1 MKPIILII
9 LFISVLSENNE
20 PKCES
25 NSDCLHN
32 HICKNNVCIHK
43 GFIPPNFSQIIEIAL
58 MCSLSA
64 VATVA
69 GVGGGAIYSALLMFV
84 ENFEARIAFPL
95 SSFSIFICSI
105 VSFTLGVQKKL
116 KNPSWKF
123 VDYDLV
129 LVFCPALLLGTKFG
143 VIFNTMFPTVLLILL
158 LIASLSF
165 SCFKTYKNALKA
177 QLKEKTMLESNNQKQ
192 SQELEEI
199 NRIEFTK
206 TSTTYENN
214 SIQQIDIFNGENA
227 PIKLERV
234 KWVFFLLFGML
245 LDQLLE
251 GSNKLKSVIAIRK
264 CGFSFWSIFL
274 IFVLFCLAFTKIFYN
289 RIKSEKAE
297 NLLEETN
304 SNEFKIT
311 SPQVEQKITKII
323 LFCFLAGTVAGML
336 GIGGGMFM
344 APLMLE
350 LGIDAKVATSTS
362 NVFLMFTSFSS
373 TFLYLLSGNLILSYA
388 ILFGI
393 VCGFATYFGNNT
405 LTDYVD
411 RTKKNS
417 ALIWAL
423 FFVSLISL
431 IILPINGIK
440 NTIYKIKIGVSVLK
454 FNSFCN

>member
-1 MKPIILII
+1 MKPILLII

-43 GFIPPNFSQIIEIAL
+43 GYIPPNFSQIIEIAL

-177 QLKEKTMLESNNQKQ
+177 QLKA
-192 SQELEEI
+192 
-199 NRIEFTK
+199 K

-350 LGIDAKVATSTS
+350 LGIDAKIATSTS

-417 ALIWAL
+417 VLIWAL